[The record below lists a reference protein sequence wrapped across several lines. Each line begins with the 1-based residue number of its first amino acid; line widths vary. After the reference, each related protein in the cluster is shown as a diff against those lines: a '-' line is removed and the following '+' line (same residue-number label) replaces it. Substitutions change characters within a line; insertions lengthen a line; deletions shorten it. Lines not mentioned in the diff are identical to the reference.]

1 MVSEL
6 PHLSTVLG
14 KTCCRLKQMASLSEL
29 QFFKV
34 SHKLHRKNWRSAEI
48 IIVNDG
54 MCHDDGLT
62 SQRKRHASDSM
73 NPTLREEHLNGV
85 SPILVNLQ
93 TRREILEIAERF
105 KKNTSYTG
113 EFTEVDR

>member
-1 MVSEL
+1 
-6 PHLSTVLG
+6 
-14 KTCCRLKQMASLSEL
+14 
-29 QFFKV
+29 
-34 SHKLHRKNWRSAEI
+34 
-48 IIVNDG
+48 
-54 MCHDDGLT
+54 
-62 SQRKRHASDSM
+62 M